1 MDRIFYFSIN
11 YNSMNYLHNIGS
23 YFLMIA
29 EMFRKPTKWSVM
41 KQLILKDIEDLIIG
55 SLGIVAFIS
64 FFVGGVITI
73 QTALNIDNP
82 LIPRYLVGFA
92 TRQSIILEFAP
103 TFISVIMA
111 GKVGSFITSS
121 IGTMRVTEQID
132 ALEVMGINSV
142 NYLVFPKTVALLLY
156 PFVISIAMFLGIIG
170 GMAACVFGGY
180 STFEDYVTGIQ
191 MDFMPFHMVYAFIKT
206 LVFAFLLATIP
217 SFHGYYMK
225 GGALEVGKASTT
237 AFVWT
242 SVAIILLNYILTQM
256 LLS

>member
-1 MDRIFYFSIN
+1 M
-11 YNSMNYLHNIGS
+11 IG
-23 YFLMIA
+23 
-29 EMFRKPTKWSVM
+29 EMLRKPTKWSVM

-55 SLGIVAFIS
+55 SIGIVAFIS
-64 FFVGGVITI
+64 FFVGGVVTI

-82 LIPRYLVGFA
+82 LIAKYLVGFA
-92 TRQSIILEFAP
+92 TRQSVILEFAP

-111 GKVGSFITSS
+111 GKMGSFITSS

-132 ALEVMGINSV
+132 ALEVMGINSA
-142 NYLVFPKTVALLLY
+142 NYLVFPKVIALFLY

-170 GMAACVFGGY
+170 GMAACVYGGF
-180 STFEDYVTGIQ
+180 SSFEDYVIGVQ
-191 MDFMPFHMVYAFIKT
+191 MDFIPFHMAYAFIKT
-206 LVFAFLLATIP
+206 FVFAFLLATIP

-242 SVAIILLNYILTQM
+242 SVSIILLNYILTQM

>member
-1 MDRIFYFSIN
+1 
-11 YNSMNYLHNIGS
+11 MNYLHNIGA

-41 KQLILKDIEDLIIG
+41 KQLILKDIEDLIIS

-180 STFEDYVTGIQ
+180 STFEDYVTGVQ

>member
-1 MDRIFYFSIN
+1 
-11 YNSMNYLHNIGS
+11 
-23 YFLMIA
+23 
-29 EMFRKPTKWSVM
+29 MFRKPTKRSVM
-41 KQLILKDIEDLIIG
+41 KNLILKEVDDLVIG

-73 QTALNIDNP
+73 QTALNITSP
-82 LIPRYLVGFA
+82 LIPKYLVGFA

-103 TFISVIMA
+103 TFISIIMA

-121 IGTMRVTEQID
+121 IGSMRVTEQID

-142 NYLVFPKTVALLLY
+142 NYLVFPKTIALLLY

-180 STFEDYVTGIQ
+180 STLEDYVTGVQ

-225 GGALEVGKASTT
+225 GGALEVGKASTV

-242 SVAIILLNYILTQM
+242 SVVIILLNYILTQM